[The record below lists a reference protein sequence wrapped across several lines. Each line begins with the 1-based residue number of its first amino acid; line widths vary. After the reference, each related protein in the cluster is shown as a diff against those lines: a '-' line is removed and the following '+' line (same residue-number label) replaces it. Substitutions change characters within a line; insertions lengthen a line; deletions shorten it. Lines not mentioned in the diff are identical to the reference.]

1 VNQKDVMAALGQLGG
16 NPGLVRA
23 LQGKLDGLAGKSSG
37 FIEEL
42 HYMVKA
48 RVGEL
53 DEIQE
58 QHDELREK
66 FLEERRAL
74 EAKYRELY
82 APLYVKRAEIVK
94 GEVDVVASKPDPENA
109 GPHDDE
115 DPPKGIPDFW
125 LCALRNHEALE
136 QIIEERDEPALSHL
150 LDITSRPL
158 TKEDAPKNE
167 DEDEDDEEEEED
179 EVPKGFALEFHF
191 EQPNPFFTNATL
203 TKVYH
208 MVDDEDEEEE
218 EDEVPKG
225 FALEFHF
232 EQPNPFFTNATLT
245 KVYHMVDDEDPILEF
260 SEGTEIDW
268 LPGKNLCVKVMRR
281 KASAKKGGK
290 KSNKPDTKTERTDSF
305 FNFFSPPPI
314 PDEDAQ
320 LDDEELE
327 QLQDAMEMDYE
338 MGSIIKDKIIP
349 DAVSWFTGAANED
362 DSDDEDYDEDEDDD
376 EDDDDESVDDEDS
389 DDDDEGGAGKG
400 ADGEKPPECKQQ

>member
-1 VNQKDVMAALGQLGG
+1 MAALSQLGG
-16 NPGLVRA
+16 NPSLVRS

-42 HYMVKA
+42 HYKVKA
-48 RVGEL
+48 RVDEL
-53 DEIQE
+53 DQIQE

-74 EAKYRELY
+74 EERYRELY
-82 APLYVKRAEIVK
+82 GPLYVKRAAIVK
-94 GEVDVVASKPDPENA
+94 GEVDVEASKPQGKDA

-115 DPPKGIPDFW
+115 EPPAGIPDFW
-125 LCALRNHEALE
+125 LCALRNHEAVE

-150 LDITSRPL
+150 LDVTSRPL
-158 TKEDAPKNE
+158 TKEDKPKTE
-167 DEDEDDEEEEED
+167 DEDEDEDEED
-179 EVPKGFALEFHF
+179 EA
-191 EQPNPFFTNATL
+191 
-203 TKVYH
+203 
-208 MVDDEDEEEE
+208 
-218 EDEVPKG
+218 PKG

-260 SEGTEIDW
+260 SQGTEIDW

-305 FNFFSPPPI
+305 FNFFSPPDV

-320 LDDEELE
+320 LEEEELE

-338 MGSIIKDKIIP
+338 IGSIIKDKIIP
-349 DAVSWFTGAANED
+349 DAVSWFTGSANED
-362 DSDDEDYDEDEDDD
+362 DSDDEDYDDEDESDEDESDEDDD
-376 EDDDDESVDDEDS
+376 EDNDEDG
-389 DDDDEGGAGKG
+389 EGGLAKAEG

>member
-1 VNQKDVMAALGQLGG
+1 MAALGQLGG

-42 HYMVKA
+42 HYKVKA
-48 RVGEL
+48 RVDEL
-53 DEIQE
+53 DQIQE

-74 EAKYRELY
+74 EEKYREQY
-82 APLYVKRAEIVK
+82 APLYVKRAAIVK
-94 GEVDVVASKPDPENA
+94 GEVDVEASKPQGKDA

-115 DPPKGIPDFW
+115 EPPAGIPDFW
-125 LCALRNHEALE
+125 LCALRNHEAVE

-150 LDITSRPL
+150 LDVTSRPL
-158 TKEDAPKNE
+158 TKEDKPKTE
-167 DEDEDDEEEEED
+167 DEDEDEDEED
-179 EVPKGFALEFHF
+179 EA
-191 EQPNPFFTNATL
+191 
-203 TKVYH
+203 
-208 MVDDEDEEEE
+208 
-218 EDEVPKG
+218 PKG

-260 SEGTEIDW
+260 SQGTEIDW

-305 FNFFSPPPI
+305 FNFFSPPDV

-320 LDDEELE
+320 LEEEELE

-338 MGSIIKDKIIP
+338 IGSIIKDKIIP
-349 DAVSWFTGAANED
+349 DAVSWFTGSANED
-362 DSDDEDYDEDEDDD
+362 DSDDEDYDDEDESDEDESDEDDD
-376 EDDDDESVDDEDS
+376 EDDDEDG
-389 DDDDEGGAGKG
+389 EGGLAKAEG

>member
-1 VNQKDVMAALGQLGG
+1 MAALSQLGG
-16 NPGLVRA
+16 NPSLVRS

-42 HYMVKA
+42 HYKVKA
-48 RVGEL
+48 RVDEL
-53 DEIQE
+53 DQIQE

-74 EAKYRELY
+74 EEKYREQY
-82 APLYVKRAEIVK
+82 APLYVKRAAIVK
-94 GEVDVVASKPDPENA
+94 GEVDVEASKPQGKDA

-115 DPPKGIPDFW
+115 EPPAGIPDFW
-125 LCALRNHEALE
+125 LCALRNHEAVE

-150 LDITSRPL
+150 LDVTSRPL
-158 TKEDAPKNE
+158 TKEDKPKTE
-167 DEDEDDEEEEED
+167 DEDED
-179 EVPKGFALEFHF
+179 
-191 EQPNPFFTNATL
+191 
-203 TKVYH
+203 
-208 MVDDEDEEEE
+208 EDEE
-218 EDEVPKG
+218 DAAPKG

-260 SEGTEIDW
+260 SQGTEIDW

-305 FNFFSPPPI
+305 FNFFSPPDV

-320 LDDEELE
+320 LEEEELE

-338 MGSIIKDKIIP
+338 IGSIIKDKIIL
-349 DAVSWFTGAANED
+349 DAVSWFTGSANED
-362 DSDDEDYDEDEDDD
+362 DSDDEDYDDEDESDEDESDEDDD
-376 EDDDDESVDDEDS
+376 EDDDEDG
-389 DDDDEGGAGKG
+389 EGGLAKAEG

>member
-1 VNQKDVMAALGQLGG
+1 MAALSQLGG
-16 NPGLVRA
+16 NPSLVRS

-42 HYMVKA
+42 HYKVKA
-48 RVGEL
+48 RVDEL
-53 DEIQE
+53 DQIQE

-74 EAKYRELY
+74 EERYRELY
-82 APLYVKRAEIVK
+82 GPLYVKRAAIVK
-94 GEVDVVASKPDPENA
+94 GEVDVEASKPQGKDA

-115 DPPKGIPDFW
+115 EPPAGIPDFW
-125 LCALRNHEALE
+125 LCALRNHEAVE

-150 LDITSRPL
+150 LDVTSRPL
-158 TKEDAPKNE
+158 TKEDKPKTE
-167 DEDEDDEEEEED
+167 DEDEDEDEED
-179 EVPKGFALEFHF
+179 EA
-191 EQPNPFFTNATL
+191 
-203 TKVYH
+203 
-208 MVDDEDEEEE
+208 
-218 EDEVPKG
+218 PKG

-260 SEGTEIDW
+260 SEGTDIDW

-305 FNFFSPPPI
+305 FNFFSPPDV

-320 LDDEELE
+320 LEEEELE

-338 MGSIIKDKIIP
+338 IGSIIKDKIIP
-349 DAVSWFTGAANED
+349 DAVSWFTGSANED
-362 DSDDEDYDEDEDDD
+362 DSDDEDYDDEDESDEDESDEDDD
-376 EDDDDESVDDEDS
+376 EDDDEDG
-389 DDDDEGGAGKG
+389 EGGLAKAEG

>member
-1 VNQKDVMAALGQLGG
+1 MAALGQLGG

-115 DPPKGIPDFW
+115 DPPQGIPDFW

-167 DEDEDDEEEEED
+167 DEDDDEEEEEED

-191 EQPNPFFTNATL
+191 A
-203 TKVYH
+203 
-208 MVDDEDEEEE
+208 
-218 EDEVPKG
+218 
-225 FALEFHF
+225 
-232 EQPNPFFTNATLT
+232 QPNPFFTNATLT

-338 MGSIIKDKIIP
+338 MGSIIEDKIIP

>member
-53 DEIQE
+53 DDIQE

-167 DEDEDDEEEEED
+167 DEDDD
-179 EVPKGFALEFHF
+179 
-191 EQPNPFFTNATL
+191 
-203 TKVYH
+203 
-208 MVDDEDEEEE
+208 DDEEE

>member
-1 VNQKDVMAALGQLGG
+1 MAALGQLGG

-42 HYMVKA
+42 HYKVKA
-48 RVGEL
+48 RVDQL

-74 EAKYRELY
+74 EERYRELY
-82 APLYVKRAEIVK
+82 GPLYVKRAAIVK
-94 GEVDVVASKPDPENA
+94 GEVDVEASKPEGEEA

-115 DPPKGIPDFW
+115 EAPAGIPDFW
-125 LCALRNHEALE
+125 LCALRNHEAVE

-150 LDITSRPL
+150 LDVTSRPL
-158 TKEDAPKNE
+158 TKEDKPKTE
-167 DEDEDDEEEEED
+167 DEDEDEDEED
-179 EVPKGFALEFHF
+179 EAPKGFALEFHF
-191 EQPNPFFTNATL
+191 EQPNPFFTNAVL
-203 TKVYH
+203 TKVYQ
-208 MVDDEDEEEE
+208 MVDDEE
-218 EDEVPKG
+218 
-225 FALEFHF
+225 
-232 EQPNPFFTNATLT
+232 
-245 KVYHMVDDEDPILEF
+245 PILEF
-260 SEGTEIDW
+260 SQGTEIDW

-305 FNFFSPPPI
+305 FNFFSPPDV

-320 LDDEELE
+320 LEEEELE

-338 MGSIIKDKIIP
+338 IGSIIKDKIIL
-349 DAVSWFTGAANED
+349 DAVSWFTGSANED
-362 DSDDEDYDEDEDDD
+362 DSDDEDYDDEDESDEDESDEDDD
-376 EDDDDESVDDEDS
+376 EDDDEDG
-389 DDDDEGGAGKG
+389 EGGLAKAEG